1 LNELANSIKQHG
13 IIQPLVVRKLGAK
26 YEIIAGERRYRASQI
41 AGLSNVPAIVKE
53 LSDDKSAELAVVEN
67 LQRQDLSPIEEAQS
81 YQKLLDNDNIEV
93 NTQGELANKL
103 GVSQSAVANKLRL
116 LGLCESVQEALLQN
130 RISERHARSLLMLT
144 EEEEQEKML
153 HKILEKKLTVRQTDE
168 EIKELLGKKQ
178 IEPLAQGEK
187 PVDVEQV
194 TDIDEIQDLKPIE
207 DKVKEIES
215 LDLEENDSSKDSPKL
230 DLTSLLQVDENMK
243 NVYEEPEEKPKKK
256 KEEKKEK
263 QLETNIEK
271 EESEAN
277 EKEKLL
283 ESAEE
288 SKKLNFNTQ
297 INPFQETE
305 VLSFDDDENKQDSN
319 TQILS
324 EKIECGDDELK
335 PLQHDLASVIN
346 ESRNLVKKIEN
357 AGFVVNTEEFDFEEM
372 YQIIIKIDKD

>member
-1 LNELANSIKQHG
+1 MQMDEGNRILEIPIDDIIPNRFQPRLEFEENALNELANSIKQHG

-319 TQILS
+319 TQI
-324 EKIECGDDELK
+324 
-335 PLQHDLASVIN
+335 
-346 ESRNLVKKIEN
+346 
-357 AGFVVNTEEFDFEEM
+357 
-372 YQIIIKIDKD
+372 